1 MHTVKSDST
10 GRAKHNN
17 NNHSPIVCRN
27 VPTNENG
34 MTIPTHEN
42 RSHAHTYIHLHLSC
56 IAIPPGAPKR
66 VCCHT
71 QEETHWLRWPL
82 QDTTYSPHSMFAW
95 VRRVRRGIQCR
106 YDVISN
112 NDEMHKNIMFRRDDC
127 PSTCRARWL
136 GDLPAT
142 QQKCKKRRQGEELC
156 TLLSQ
161 IALIF
166 VGRDY
171 LYPISHTLD
180 VQSSICI

>member
-1 MHTVKSDST
+1 MTVLPPAVHGGLDGCLYS
-10 GRAKHNN
+10 
-17 NNHSPIVCRN
+17 NHCQHI
-27 VPTNENG
+27 
-34 MTIPTHEN
+34 
-42 RSHAHTYIHLHLSC
+42 L
-56 IAIPPGAPKR
+56 
-66 VCCHT
+66 
-71 QEETHWLRWPL
+71 
-82 QDTTYSPHSMFAW
+82 
-95 VRRVRRGIQCR
+95 
-106 YDVISN
+106 
-112 NDEMHKNIMFRRDDC
+112 FRRDEC

-180 VQSSICI
+180 VQTSICIWCKKRRQGEELCTLLSQIALIFVGRDYLYPISHTLDVQSSICTWYCWCDTLWSEVKGCCVRVASPANHTCYLGHDEGAPPGDALRWRV